1 MPHVLRLMVIGGVP
15 IITQCEPRVND
26 LFNCNIIDQPVHPRR
41 KNIRCTLR
49 RTVRRL
55 MPVLARLEAR
65 LNEDDFEKEGRLLSE
80 TRFTG
85 CT

>member
-1 MPHVLRLMVIGGVP
+1 MLHVLRLMVIGGVP

-26 LFNCNIIDQPVHPRR
+26 LFNCNGINQPVHPR
-41 KNIRCTLR
+41 KNIRCTLL